1 MCSIEVCYRY
11 DDLSRKLEFRD
22 RRSRKAMG
30 NVHCVTH
37 PIPLSELEEDE
48 VLKTLEKEY
57 YERDFDSSSHELKV
71 RYNHNGDRTE
81 HKLFCIERH
90 IS

>member
-1 MCSIEVCYRY
+1 
-11 DDLSRKLEFRD
+11 
-22 RRSRKAMG
+22 MG
-30 NVHCVTH
+30 NIHCVTH

-81 HKLFCIERH
+81 QRKLFCIKRH

>member
-1 MCSIEVCYRY
+1 
-11 DDLSRKLEFRD
+11 
-22 RRSRKAMG
+22 MG

-71 RYNHNGDRTE
+71 RYNFKYPWNIVYDASIWWLWYNFDVDYITYTL
-81 HKLFCIERH
+81 LFPTVEWFLIN
-90 IS
+90 IL